1 MSPSLYFSYYL
12 LYFSSIS
19 PLYVFSTIVHC
30 SLCSYITPPILHLT
44 PYQVNPLNHPPP
56 PHPQNHPF
64 HHLITHL
71 QADLCIHP
79 PFPLPLPHGPTC
91 TCLSMQQPPN
101 HTR

>member
-44 PYQVNPLNHPPP
+44 PTMSTHLIILLLPILRTVLFNIRI
-56 PHPQNHPF
+56 
-64 HHLITHL
+64 LITHIR
-71 QADLCIHP
+71 ADLCIHP
-79 PFPLPLPHGPTC
+79 PFPLPLPHTPARTHLPMC
-91 TCLSMQQPPN
+91 
-101 HTR
+101 